1 MLVMN
6 YNLIKIYSLIHM
18 LNVIKTIEL
27 YNLKYIIFYNTFIY
41 YKNT

>member
-1 MLVMN
+1 MN

-18 LNVIKTIEL
+18 LNVIETIEL